1 MTTAIVSEPT
11 QILEGEHRFLLPGV
25 DWEGYEALLK
35 MIGDGRTR
43 ITYDRGDVELMS
55 PSQDHEAYAE
65 LIGRII
71 LTVTEELRIPC
82 CSLRS
87 TTWRKKVV
95 DGGLEADN
103 CFYLA
108 SLAQV
113 GGKKDIDLNIDP
125 PPDLA
130 IEIEIS
136 RSALNRLRVYAGL
149 GVPEV
154 WRFDG
159 ERLVVHVLQ
168 SDGVYLTATEGL
180 GIPVLTPAAVVRWV
194 REGESTRDHSA
205 WGRRLRAWVLAEL
218 LPRHENR

>member
-168 SDGVYLTATEGL
+168 SDGAYKTV
-180 GIPVLTPAAVVRWV
+180 PASPSVPAVRPDEVVRWIH
-194 REGESTRDHSA
+194 ECADGDQIEWD
-205 WGRRLRAWVLAEL
+205 RRLRAWVRDEL